1 VNHRHLQPNEIDL
14 LVDGEVGF
22 GMAPLR
28 AHVAD
33 CVDCRTRFEEA
44 RVVVDALEGLPHFAP
59 SVNLADRVLA
69 QVPVFV
75 PWHVAARDAVEQALA
90 EWSPR
95 SRPLRT
101 AAYATAAS
109 VLAVLSVAMLWVIT
123 QVEVLAVA
131 GGVAGNRL
139 VDLLGT
145 VGRDA
150 AGAVLGEPMLAAI
163 QQAGLVGVGMAA
175 GGFLIAAGGTFA
187 GLRALATASRSRQ

>member
-1 VNHRHLQPNEIDL
+1 MNHRHLQPNEIDL

-33 CVDCRTRFEEA
+33 CADCRMRFEEA

-59 SVNLADRVLA
+59 SVNLAERVLA

-75 PWHVAARDAVEQALA
+75 PWHVAARDAAEQALEA
-90 EWSPR
+90 WSPR

-109 VLAVLSVAMLWVIT
+109 VLAVLSIAMLWVGT
-123 QVEVLAVA
+123 QVEILAVA
-131 GGVAGNRL
+131 SGVAGNQL
-139 VDLLGT
+139 ADLLGA

-150 AGAVLGEPMLAAI
+150 AGAVLGERTLVAI
-163 QQAGLVGVGMAA
+163 QQAGLVGIGMAA
-175 GGFLIAAGGTFA
+175 GGFLIAAAGTFA
-187 GLRALATASRSRQ
+187 GLRALATASRHQR